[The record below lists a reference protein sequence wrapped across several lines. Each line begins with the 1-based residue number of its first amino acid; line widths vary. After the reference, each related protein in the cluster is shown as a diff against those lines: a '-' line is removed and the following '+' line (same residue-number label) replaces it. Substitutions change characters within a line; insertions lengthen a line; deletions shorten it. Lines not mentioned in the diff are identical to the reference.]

1 MNINTLYFSATGTTE
16 KIVSR
21 IAAELKE
28 CLNQESSLSTFSFT
42 RHAARADSHSSSAA
56 AIVLVGAPVSL

>member
-1 MNINTLYFSATGTTE
+1 MNPEDLHTMNINTLYFSATGTTD

-28 CLNQESSLSTFSFT
+28 CLNQESSLSAFSFT
-42 RHAARADSHSSSAA
+42 NPEARADSNSYSPED
-56 AIVLVGAPVSL
+56 IV